1 MIIDLID
8 LKIIRE
14 LESGK
19 RMFPDLA
26 IKKLSILKEE
36 FFSRLARL
44 ESTGLIKDYKA
55 SVFIPP
61 LLGGDWFLGGGVSI
75 SSNPEKATE
84 QITRGLPF
92 VVEVWHNFAF
102 PLGVGPNLSF
112 SFYSKDFPSSTQFLK
127 EIKELDY
134 LEVYKLR
141 EYSFPIPFP
150 LSADEKKLLREI
162 NVAPTISLAALANVI
177 NQDIS
182 WIQEKLNRIIT
193 NPNGIDGVSNTD
205 VSFMQILPELNWRV
219 CENFCH
225 THFII
230 ELYGSKLQVPNSDF
244 QIVFEGRAFRE
255 KFYQLESDLWSL
267 NQLVSKLNIIQQSN
281 VKIKGI
287 TFAESNLVINHWV
300 SNLLV

>member
-14 LESGK
+14 LEIGK

-26 IKKLSILKEE
+26 IRKLSILKEE
-36 FFSRLARL
+36 FFSRIARL
-44 ESTGLIKDYKA
+44 EATGLIKNYKA
-55 SVFIPP
+55 SLFIPP
-61 LLGGDWFLGGGVSI
+61 LLGGDWSFGGGVGI
-75 SSNPEKATE
+75 TSNPEIVTE
-84 QITRGLPF
+84 QITQGLPF
-92 VVEVWHNFAF
+92 VVEFWHNFAF
-102 PLGVGPNLSF
+102 PLGIGPNLSF
-112 SFYSKDFPSSTQFLK
+112 SFYSKDLPTSAQFIK

-150 LSADEKKLLREI
+150 LSTDDKKLLREI
-162 NVAPTISLAALANVI
+162 NLAPTISLAALANVI

-182 WIQEKLNRIIT
+182 WTQEKLKRLIT
-193 NPNGIDGVSNTD
+193 NPDCIDAVSNTD
-205 VSFMQILPELNWRV
+205 FSVMQILPELNWRV

-230 ELYGSKLQVPNSDF
+230 EPYGSKLPVPNSDF
-244 QIVFEGRAFRE
+244 QIVLEGRAFRE
-255 KFYQLESDLWSL
+255 KFYQLEADLWGL
-267 NQLVSKLNIIQQSN
+267 NQLVSKLNIIQLSN

-300 SNLLV
+300 PNLLV

>member
-44 ESTGLIKDYKA
+44 EATRLIKSYKA
-55 SVFIPP
+55 SIFIPP
-61 LLGGDWFLGGGVSI
+61 LLGGDWFLGGGVGI
-75 SSNPEKATE
+75 TANPEKVTE
-84 QITRGLPF
+84 QITQGLPF
-92 VVEVWHNFAF
+92 AVEVWHNFAF
-102 PLGVGPNLSF
+102 PSGIGPNLSF

-134 LEVYKLR
+134 LEIYKLR
-141 EYSFPIPFP
+141 EYSFPVPFP
-150 LSADEKKLLREI
+150 LSAAEKKLLREI
-162 NVAPTISLAALANVI
+162 NVAPTISLETLANII

-182 WIQEKLNRIIT
+182 WIQEKLNRLIT
-193 NPNGIDGVSNTD
+193 NPNCIDAVSNTD
-205 VSFMQILPELNWRV
+205 FSIMQILPELNWRV

-230 ELYGSKLQVPNSDF
+230 EPYGSKSQVPNSDF
-244 QIVFEGRAFRE
+244 QIVLDGRTYRE
-255 KFYQLESDLWSL
+255 KFYQLESDLWGL
-267 NQLVSKLNIIQQSN
+267 NQLASKLKIIQQSN
-281 VKIKGI
+281 VNIKGL
-287 TFAESNLVINHWV
+287 TFAESNLIINHWV
-300 SNLLV
+300 PNLLV